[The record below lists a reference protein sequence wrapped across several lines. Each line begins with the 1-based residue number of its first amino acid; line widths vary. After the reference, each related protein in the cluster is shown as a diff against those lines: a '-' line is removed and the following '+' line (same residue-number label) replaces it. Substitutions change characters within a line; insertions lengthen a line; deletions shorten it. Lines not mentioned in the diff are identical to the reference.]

1 MIIWLASYPKSGNT
15 WLRTILGQFFEKEL
29 NEDMV
34 FEKSKKIR
42 LYPSKIDYLEI
53 DDVFK
58 SKVYLQEQKKEILD
72 KTIINWSLSQSKIN
86 LNNKTNFFKTHNMLC
101 KIKINDKPYSFTNL
115 ENTIGVIHIV
125 RDPRNIFTS
134 LKNHFKLSDDKT
146 ALKFMF
152 DEDLT
157 IGLDENKIPQLL
169 SSWKN
174 HYNSWKR
181 FPKNNILIKYEDLLY
196 DTKNQILRLIE
207 YVSNFTKISISDHNL
222 DKIVANSSFENLKR
236 LELKG
241 MFDENSINKN
251 LGESNVFFKMGIKND
266 WKKLLDKN
274 SRSLIEQ
281 KFKEEMI
288 ELGYL

>member
-29 NEDMV
+29 NEDKV

-42 LYPSKIDYLEI
+42 LYPSNIDYSEI

-58 SKVYLQEQKKEILD
+58 SKVYLQEQKREILD

-115 ENTIGVIHIV
+115 ENTLGVIHIV

-134 LKNHFKLSDDKT
+134 LKNHFGLTDDK
-146 ALKFMF
+146 AVLKFMF

-169 SSWKN
+169 SSWNN
-174 HYNSWKR
+174 HYNSWKK
-181 FPKNNILIKYEDLLY
+181 FPKNNFLIKYEDLLF
-196 DTKNQILRLIE
+196 DTKNQILRLVE
-207 YVSNFTKISISDHNL
+207 YVNNFTKISISDHDL
-222 DKIVANSSFENLKR
+222 DKIVTNSSFENLKR
-236 LELKG
+236 LETQG
-241 MFDENSINKN
+241 MFDENSINKST
-251 LGESNVFFKMGIKND
+251 GKSNVFFKMGIKND
-266 WKKLLDKN
+266 WKKLLDENSKN
-274 SRSLIEQ
+274 LIEQ
-281 KFKEEMI
+281 KFKDEMI

>member
-15 WLRTILGQFFEKEL
+15 WLRSILGQFFEKEL
-29 NEDMV
+29 NEDKV

-42 LYPSKIDYLEI
+42 LYPSNIDYSEI

-58 SKVYLQEQKKEILD
+58 SKFYPQEQKKKILD

-86 LNNKTNFFKTHNMLC
+86 LNNKINFFKTHNMLC
-101 KIKINDKPYSFTNL
+101 KIKINDKSYSFTSL

-134 LKNHFKLSDDKT
+134 LKNHFGLMDDK
-146 ALKFMF
+146 AVLKFMF
-152 DEDLT
+152 DKDLT
-157 IGLDENKIPQLL
+157 IGLDENKVPQLL

-174 HYNSWKR
+174 HYNSWKK
-181 FPKNNILIKYEDLLY
+181 FPKNNILIKYEDLLF
-196 DTKNQILRLIE
+196 DTKNQILRLIK
-207 YVSNFTKISISDHNL
+207 YVDNFTKISISDHDL
-222 DKIVANSSFENLKR
+222 DKIINNTSFENLKR
-236 LELKG
+236 LEVKG
-241 MFDENSINKN
+241 MFDENSINKKT
-251 LGESNVFFKMGIKND
+251 GKSNVFFNMGIKND

-274 SRSLIEQ
+274 SISMIEE
-281 KFKEEMI
+281 KFRDEMI